1 MRAVLPYLA
10 LLAIGGA
17 WGITTPLIKV
27 ATTAGHGALG
37 VALWSSGLSVLVLGG
52 WLGLRGRLRALPLD
66 PPSLRLYAVVG
77 LLGIALPQWA
87 SFSGTTHLPA
97 GIMSIV
103 ISLVPV
109 FSLPLALLVRAEG
122 FSPRRLA
129 GVALGA
135 LAILLLMAPG
145 SASLPAPGL
154 WVWVLVGALA
164 PLCYAVE
171 GLFVASSPARGANPV
186 QVLWAGS
193 LVALVIL
200 VPLAAV
206 FGGFH
211 SPLAGIGRGEAAVI
225 AAGLLSMAAFVGY
238 IALLRH
244 AGAVFGAQVAYTVT
258 GSGVIWAMVLLGER
272 YSIGVWVALAALFVG
287 LFLVQPRRAVVE
299 EVVAGGAVTG
309 SAVAEVSDVRI

>member
-1 MRAVLPYLA
+1 MIRAALPYLA

-17 WGITTPLIKV
+17 WGMTTPLIKA
-27 ATTAGHGALG
+27 ATNAGHGALG
-37 VALWSSGLSVLVLGG
+37 VALWSSSLSLLVLGG
-52 WLGLRGRLRALPLD
+52 YLVLRGQLWRLPLD
-66 PPSLRLYAVVG
+66 AASLRLYAMVG

-87 SFSGTTHLPA
+87 SFTGTTHLPA
-97 GIMSIV
+97 GIMSII

-109 FSLPLALLVRAEG
+109 FSLPLALVVRAEG
-122 FSPRRLA
+122 FSVQRLA

-135 LAILLLMAPG
+135 LAIVLLIAPG
-145 SASLPAPGL
+145 TASLPAPGL

-164 PLCYAVE
+164 PFFYAIE
-171 GLFVASSPARGANPV
+171 GIYVAASPARLANPV

-193 LVALVIL
+193 AVALVVL

-225 AAGLLSMAAFVGY
+225 AAALLSMTAFVGY

-258 GSGVIWAMVLLGER
+258 GSGVIWAMLLLGER
-272 YSIGVWVALAALFVG
+272 YSIWVWAALAALFIG
-287 LFLVQPRRAVVE
+287 LFLVQPQR
-299 EVVAGGAVTG
+299 
-309 SAVAEVSDVRI
+309 AEVQAEVIDVRV

>member
-1 MRAVLPYLA
+1 MQGALPYLA

-17 WGITTPLIKV
+17 WGMTTPLIKT
-27 ATTAGHGALG
+27 ATLAGHGALG
-37 VALWSSGLSVLVLGG
+37 IALWSACLSVLVLGVFLAVRG
-52 WLGLRGRLRALPLD
+52 QLRRLPCDAA
-66 PPSLRLYAVVG
+66 SLRLYGVVG
-77 LLGIALPQWA
+77 MLGIALPQWA
-87 SFSGTTHLPA
+87 SFTGTTHLPA

-109 FSLPLALLVRAEG
+109 FSLPLALALRAER
-122 FSPRRLA
+122 FSARRLA

-135 LAILLLMAPG
+135 AAILLLIAPG
-145 SASLPAPGL
+145 AASLPTPGL

-164 PLCYAVE
+164 PLFYAVE
-171 GLFVASSPARGANPV
+171 GMYVAGSPARGANPV

-193 LVALVIL
+193 LVALVVLIPL
-200 VPLAAV
+200 VALLGGPRPPLTA
-206 FGGFH
+206 FGQ
-211 SPLAGIGRGEAAVI
+211 GEAAIV

-272 YSIGVWVALAALFVG
+272 YSVWVWAALAALFVG
-287 LFLVQPRRAVVE
+287 LFLVQPRPAAETGVE
-299 EVVAGGAVTG
+299 TEVR
-309 SAVAEVSDVRI
+309 DVRA